1 METRADLREGS
12 VTHYH
17 LGLAAWGGGF
27 LLALQLLPPS
37 RPSGARKLLRAM
49 LGAVA
54 AGMPW
59 TVSSLVR
66 RGNYPILLI
75 SSIGTNNSR
84 AQASA
89 VGSSIRDVSGTLVL
103 LQTPLHLSVLAPRV
117 VARVDSGVLT
127 QLLVEVRC
135 NIAGI
140 DTTSVV
146 GHQVTLNATEN
157 PPLDE
162 PWLRFE
168 GASMFVHRVRLPAHV
183 NALEAEYVVNVP
195 QLEATFAGFFRT
207 VILPH

>member
-1 METRADLREGS
+1 
-12 VTHYH
+12 
-17 LGLAAWGGGF
+17 
-27 LLALQLLPPS
+27 
-37 RPSGARKLLRAM
+37 M

-140 DTTSVV
+140 DATSAA
-146 GHQVTLNATEN
+146 GHHVTLNATEN

-168 GASMFVHRVRLPAHV
+168 QDHGAKEARERRLQLGNV
-183 NALEAEYVVNVP
+183 DDILRLEGVDMGRKTDAVDE
-195 QLEATFAGFFRT
+195 
-207 VILPH
+207 H